1 MTAASSPERW
11 NSNSTTRA
19 RVFLDRLGWCFT
31 VAPLILVNELASF
44 VHEWTPFVLVTSY
57 FVFSI
62 CLYMFCTEHLIDMF
76 WFTYLNTNFFIA
88 GSTFL
93 EAITSLGPCR
103 DARNAVRRAQD
114 NDWTF
119 PTPDNELLF
128 LDLLIVSQLMYAGI
142 RDSR

>member
-1 MTAASSPERW
+1 MTAGSFLGCW
-11 NSNSTTRA
+11 NSNNNTRA
-19 RVFLDRLGWCFT
+19 RGFVDRLGWCFK
-31 VAPLILVNELASF
+31 VAPLILINEWASF
-44 VHEWTPFVLVTSY
+44 VHEWTPFLLVTSY

-103 DARNAVRRAQD
+103 DARKAVRRAQQ

-128 LDLLIVSQLMYAGI
+128 LDLLIVSQYMYADI
-142 RDSR
+142 